1 MNIDKLDKI
10 LLSNED
16 VDSLFKWRDN
26 HLDYVH
32 NFKPVLK
39 EGCIILTM
47 KDNKEE
53 YHREIFRDNG
63 DNYYHYMIF
72 VKGLKVHEMLWDKT
86 TKIGTVL
93 FTKMQFPNGGEHDY
107 NNTVL
112 SLHASL
118 MAYMEY
124 YSDKK
129 EYVEVEHVTST
140 KTKKSKG
147 GKGKKS
153 PIKIRKK
160 VYKVKITEESI
171 KMDKRRYERKTE
183 GWNVKGFWKNQP
195 YGKGRKLRKRIWV
208 ESYPKGDK
216 KNITPKE
223 YKL

>member
-1 MNIDKLDKI
+1 MNIDRMDKI
-10 LLSNED
+10 LLSNDD
-16 VDSLFKWRDN
+16 VDLLFEWRDN
-26 HLDYVH
+26 HLDYVR

-39 EGCIILTM
+39 EGCIVLTM

-53 YHREIFRDNG
+53 YHREIFKDES
-63 DNYYHYMIF
+63 DDYYHYTIF
-72 VKGLKVHEMLWDKT
+72 VKDLKVHEMLWDKK

-129 EYVEVEHVTST
+129 EYVEVRQITT
-140 KTKKSKG
+140 TKSKKAKG
-147 GKGKKS
+147 GNGKKS

-160 VYKVKITEESI
+160 IYMVRLTEESI

-183 GWNVKGFWKNQP
+183 GWNVAGHWRTLKS
-195 YGKGRKLRKRIWV
+195 GKRTWIP
-208 ESYPKGDK
+208 SYSKGDK
-216 KNITPKE
+216 RNIVPKE